1 MREKSRAWIEL
12 NREHLKNNVEQLK
25 KLVPESCRLMP
36 AVKADAYGHGMEQIA
51 RMLAD
56 MGIQDF
62 CVACADEGIR
72 LRKAGIKGQILVLG
86 YTYPGQFEDLAAHDL
101 TQTVV
106 DVQYARELQRYGK
119 PCRVHVGIDT
129 GMHRLGARC
138 EETDAIL
145 EICSYPALR
154 IEGIFSHLCVSDSME
169 EEDRAFTLEQVRK
182 FDQVADRLRKAGISG
197 FATHLQASYGILN
210 YPWLQY
216 DYCRPGIA
224 LYGLLSSAGD
234 RVHSPVNLLPV
245 MELKVRVESVRTVYA
260 GEGAGYGLA
269 FRAEQDTR
277 IAALS
282 AGYADGIPREITGK
296 GYVLIRGERATVI
309 GRICMDQMLVDVSG
323 IPRAQAGDEAVLIG
337 RSGEERITGEQ
348 FAGWCSTITNE
359 VFSRLGS
366 RLERIETDGKAE

>member
-106 DVQYARELQRYGK
+106 DVPYARELQRYGK

-269 FRAEQDTR
+269 FRAERDTR

-296 GYVLIRGERATVI
+296 GYVLIRGERAPVI

-323 IPRAQAGDEAVLIG
+323 IPQAQAGDEAVLIG

>member
-12 NREHLKNNVEQLK
+12 NRKHLQNNVEQLK
-25 KLVPESCRLMP
+25 SLVPENCRLMP

-51 RMLAD
+51 RMLSD

-72 LRKAGIKGQILVLG
+72 LRKAGIRGQILVLG
-86 YTYPGQFEDLAAHDL
+86 YTYPGQFEDLAAYDL

-106 DVQYARELQRYGK
+106 DVHYARELQRYGK

-129 GMHRLGARC
+129 GMHRLGERC
-138 EETDAIL
+138 EEMEAIL

-154 IEGIFSHLCVSDSME
+154 VEGIFSHLCVSDSQK
-169 EEDRAFTLEQVRK
+169 EEDREFTLEQVRK
-182 FDQVADRLRKAGISG
+182 FDQVIDNLKRSGITG
-197 FATHLQASYGILN
+197 FATHLQASYGMLN
-210 YPWLQY
+210 YSWLKY
-216 DYCRPGIA
+216 DYCRPGIV
-224 LYGLLSSAGD
+224 LYGLYSSAGD
-234 RVHSPVNLLPV
+234 DAYSSVRLLPV
-245 MELKVRVESVRTVYA
+245 MELKVRIESVRMVYA

-269 FRAEQDTR
+269 FRADRDTR

-282 AGYADGIPREITGK
+282 AGYADGIPREITGR
-296 GYVLIRGERATVI
+296 GYVLIRGKRAPVI
-309 GRICMDQMLVDVSG
+309 GRICMDQMLVDVSAV
-323 IPRAQAGDEAVLIG
+323 PDAQPGDEAVLIG
-337 RSGEERITGEQ
+337 RSGQERITGEQ

-366 RLERIETDGKAE
+366 RLERIEIDEKP